1 MSLLGSTPEPVDP
14 GTSQPGTF
22 DPSTFLDAGGAF
34 KEGVNWEEALA
45 PLGADVSPGHISKYK
60 NLGDFFKG
68 HANVVKLAT
77 GKNQGLVPPA
87 SAEDTAGIQ
96 AWREGLG
103 VPSSSAEYQIEAP
116 EGLPEGVEFDRKAV
130 EPYLELLHKHHAT
143 PELVQDLINLDATT
157 KAALSEQMGAQS
169 SLEADKAVQAEH
181 EALKGEFGAG
191 LPEVISRAS
200 RAAIAIGIDPKDGGL
215 FNTAERVKSF
225 NLLADKLGEDN
236 LPNSIQDASKAKQ
249 DQAMGIMQNKPGFE
263 ELSKR
268 YYAGDEEVNR
278 MVQAGLNT

>member
-1 MSLLGSTPEPVDP
+1 MSLLDSSPDAPASPDAP
-14 GTSQPGTF
+14 TSF
-22 DPSTFLDAGGAF
+22 DPSTFLDEGGVF
-34 KEGVNWEEALA
+34 KEGVNWEQALA

-77 GKNQGLVPPA
+77 GKNQGLVPPT

-103 VPSSSAEYQIEAP
+103 VPSSSSEYEISAP
-116 EGLPEGVEFDRKAV
+116 EGLPEGVEFDREAV
-130 EPYLELLHKHHAT
+130 EPYLEILHKHHAT
-143 PELVQDLINLDATT
+143 PELVQDLINLDAKT
-157 KAALSEQMGAQS
+157 KAGLAEQMGVQS

-191 LPEVISRAS
+191 LPEVLSRAS

-236 LPNSIQDASKAKQ
+236 LPNSVQDAAKTKQ
-249 DQAMGIMQNKPGFE
+249 AQAMGIMQNKPGFE

-278 MVQAGLNT
+278 MVQAGLAV